1 MNTFTKPWFA
11 RFKNELWLL
20 METDS
25 PIDSSILAICAAR
38 YFAAGMNSKQAALAT
53 ADYFR
58 LTYCRLHTSAS
69 DGSPLPSYFAHDP
82 APVILPAYP
91 VILPANGAFALD
103 LLQTLEDRAKD
114 VNYYIEK
121 LKQHLADTADTFE
134 DNIKTTVNI
143 TLNKPITLADF
154 LEWEPKQP
162 IRYEF
167 DGSHPVACPKL
178 TTLDRDWPIRISL
191 DNWLYESLR
200 NTPYEYY
207 GYNEKIATSGSIRRP
222 DGIVARRAERDP
234 HDFVTDPIIIFEVIS
249 SFTSA
254 TDRISK
260 NREYESTPSIQHY
273 VILELARAAATVFSR
288 CNGEWTGWL
297 LLQDELL
304 SLPEI
309 GLKIPLA
316 ELYDA

>member
-154 LEWEPKQP
+154 LDVNSRLKFAQNQRFEIVGFLALLVSILW
-162 IRYEF
+162 F
-167 DGSHPVACPKL
+167 DPRREHSSIP
-178 TTLDRDWPIRISL
+178 TTKARSRRAQGLSRLAAPSRPPEGPGLDRPEHGGTLVRL
-191 DNWLYESLR
+191 GLEGL
-200 NTPYEYY
+200 
-207 GYNEKIATSGSIRRP
+207 A
-222 DGIVARRAERDP
+222 
-234 HDFVTDPIIIFEVIS
+234 S
-249 SFTSA
+249 S
-254 TDRISK
+254 
-260 NREYESTPSIQHY
+260 
-273 VILELARAAATVFSR
+273 
-288 CNGEWTGWL
+288 
-297 LLQDELL
+297 
-304 SLPEI
+304 
-309 GLKIPLA
+309 
-316 ELYDA
+316 

>member
-1 MNTFTKPWFA
+1 MIKLAPLNASNSSSSTQAPATPVGESVQITRKFKP
-11 RFKNELWLL
+11 LV
-20 METDS
+20 
-25 PIDSSILAICAAR
+25 LAGIHT
-38 YFAAGMNSKQAALAT
+38 AG
-53 ADYFR
+53 
-58 LTYCRLHTSAS
+58 
-69 DGSPLPSYFAHDP
+69 
-82 APVILPAYP
+82 
-91 VILPANGAFALD
+91 
-103 LLQTLEDRAKD
+103 
-114 VNYYIEK
+114 
-121 LKQHLADTADTFE
+121 
-134 DNIKTTVNI
+134 
-143 TLNKPITLADF
+143 NK
-154 LEWEPKQP
+154 
-162 IRYEF
+162 
-167 DGSHPVACPKL
+167 
-178 TTLDRDWPIRISL
+178 
-191 DNWLYESLR
+191 
-200 NTPYEYY
+200 YY

-260 NREYESTPSIQHY
+260 NREYESTPSIQRY